1 VTVNDIADG
10 APSCVAILCVR
21 SDIVNVAEKA
31 ADGECFP
38 MFLDGKEPWHLTREI
53 RFWDVVHL
61 VRANVVAD
69 NCVDLAAQ
77 MSFYFALALFPFLL
91 ILAAIIGWLPFT
103 GLWDEVLEWITR
115 SLPLESQRFV
125 LDAVVGLTHGHAG
138 FLSLGIVATVWSASS
153 GFVSLME
160 SLSLAYDVRDTR
172 SFWRKRAIAVVA
184 LFCTVVFC
192 LLAFG
197 LLSLLGPW
205 LGVSLARR
213 FGAHAAFPLGVA
225 VLHWGMAFVLLCAA
239 LSILDCALPNV
250 RRPWRIITPGVL
262 VAALSLVGASMMF
275 NFYVKHLASFSA
287 TYGTL
292 TASIILIT
300 WIYIASLILLIAAE
314 TNRVVEKIG
323 AVVTP

>member
-1 VTVNDIADG
+1 M
-10 APSCVAILCVR
+10 L
-21 SDIVNVAEKA
+21 
-31 ADGECFP
+31 
-38 MFLDGKEPWHLTREI
+38 LDGTQPWHLTRQI

-61 VRANVVAD
+61 VWANVLAD

-91 ILAAIIGWLPFT
+91 ILASIVGWLPFT
-103 GLWDEVLEWITR
+103 GLWDKVLEWITR
-115 SLPLESQRFV
+115 YLPVESQRFV
-125 LDAVVGLTHGHAG
+125 LDTVFGLTRGHTG

-172 SFWRKRAIAVVA
+172 GFWKKRAIAVVA
-184 LFCTVVFC
+184 QFCTIVFC

-197 LLSLLGPW
+197 LVNLGPW
-205 LGVSLARR
+205 LGVALARR
-213 FGAHAAFPLGVA
+213 FGAHAAFQLGVGTFRWVMTSL
-225 VLHWGMAFVLLCAA
+225 VLWAG
-239 LSILDCALPNV
+239 LSILDYALPNV
-250 RRPWRIITPGVL
+250 RRPWRMITPGV
-262 VAALSLVGASMMF
+262 VFAALSLVGASLLF
-275 NFYVKHLASFSA
+275 NFYVKHLASYSA

-300 WIYIASLILLIAAE
+300 WIYIASLILLVAAE

-323 AVVTP
+323 EATAQ

>member
-1 VTVNDIADG
+1 
-10 APSCVAILCVR
+10 
-21 SDIVNVAEKA
+21 
-31 ADGECFP
+31 
-38 MFLDGKEPWHLTREI
+38 MFLDGREPWHLTREI

-61 VRANVVAD
+61 VRANVLAD

-91 ILAAIIGWLPFT
+91 ILAAIVGWLPFT

-115 SLPLESQRFV
+115 SLPVESQRFV

-138 FLSLGIVATVWSASS
+138 FLSLGVVATVWSASS

-172 SFWRKRAIAVVA
+172 SFWKKRAIAVVA
-184 LFCTVVFC
+184 LFCTVLFC
-192 LLAFG
+192 LVAFG
-197 LLSLLGPW
+197 LLSFGPW
-205 LGVSLARR
+205 FGYALARR
-213 FGAHAAFPLGVA
+213 FGAHAAFQVGVA
-225 VLHWGMAFVLLCAA
+225 VFRLAMTFILLCAG
-239 LSILDCALPNV
+239 LSILDYALPNV
-250 RRPWRIITPGVL
+250 RRPWKIITPGVL
-262 VAALSLVGASMMF
+262 VAALSLVSASMVF

-323 AVVTP
+323 AVVTL